1 MKKIDM
7 AILVNDRWIWNIT
20 PNSQKLKQKADF
32 IKSKNYWPLVREV
45 YIEKKNMYLSRND
58 KDHTSFMI
66 YIESVN
72 EIYSKIRK

>member
-1 MKKIDM
+1 
-7 AILVNDRWIWNIT
+7 
-20 PNSQKLKQKADF
+20 
-32 IKSKNYWPLVREV
+32 
-45 YIEKKNMYLSRND
+45 MYLSRND

>member
-7 AILVNDRWIWNIT
+7 AILVNDRWIWNIA

>member
-1 MKKIDM
+1 M
-7 AILVNDRWIWNIT
+7 AILVNDRWIWNIA